1 MGFFSE
7 RDIEIQELIYNGADR
22 ELILALYPDMERD
35 ELDMYFGDDAD
46 YDILDADVISYD
58 DLVNEPEWV
67 DEEG

>member
-22 ELILALYPDMERD
+22 ELISALYPDMERD
-35 ELDMYFGDDAD
+35 ELDMYFGDDMD
-46 YDILDADVISYD
+46 YDILDANVISYD